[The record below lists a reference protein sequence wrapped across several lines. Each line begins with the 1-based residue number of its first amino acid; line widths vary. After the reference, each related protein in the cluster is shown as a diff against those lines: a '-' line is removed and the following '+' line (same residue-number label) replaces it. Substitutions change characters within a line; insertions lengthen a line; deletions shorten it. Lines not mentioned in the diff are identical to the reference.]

1 MRRTLIPTLLAAVVS
16 LVTQAQGQNDRFVGS
31 PSVSGPAERFSQP
44 TRAQSAQTWR
54 AQESTVPFA
63 PGRDDHSGRNGRVQS
78 ADGDFHCTGGGYFF
92 SPGQSWFR
100 PPFVW
105 YGGAAFVYVP
115 PTVFQGQPASF
126 QPLATGSPQFQEWI
140 DENRRAW
147 HDPLE
152 TFPIEQLPRRF
163 IKPSSTE
170 ARLQSMRLQHLGD
183 LSLKNLQ
190 YGTAAGKYEQAI
202 AAAPDRADPYFRLG
216 IAEAARSR
224 FDVAV
229 RQFKL
234 GLQLDTTWA
243 STGATLDELLGAGKL
258 LPKTEIKQRIVDWTW
273 EDIRDPDRLFLLGVI
288 QHLDGDAESA
298 RVLFET
304 AARLGGMKEHLAAFL
319 RTGQVAAN
327 PAAQPTAVEPPPPAL
342 KDAAGNGPGVNAP
355 ALPPPS
361 ERAPPPPPRPD
372 P

>member
-1 MRRTLIPTLLAAVVS
+1 MRRTLIPTLLGIVLSIGTHARGQDGRATGSAS
-16 LVTQAQGQNDRFVGS
+16 L
-31 PSVSGPAERFSQP
+31 SGPADRFSQP
-44 TRAQSAQTWR
+44 TPEQYTQTWR
-54 AQESTVPFA
+54 AQGSTAPFA
-63 PGRDDHSGRNGRVQS
+63 PGRDDRFGHHIREHGPG
-78 ADGDFHCTGGGYFF
+78 GGFGCGGYFF
-92 SPGQSWFR
+92 SPGSFWYA
-100 PPFVW
+100 PPV
-105 YGGAAFVYVP
+105 YGAFVYVP
-115 PTVFQGQPASF
+115 PTLFLGQPGAL
-126 QPLATGSPQFQEWI
+126 QPLATGSSQFQEWI

-147 HDPLE
+147 QDPLE
-152 TFPIEQLPRRF
+152 AFPIEQLPRRF

-170 ARLQSMRLQHLGD
+170 ARLQSIRLQHLGD

-224 FDVAV
+224 FDAAV

-234 GLQLDTTWA
+234 GLQLDPAWA
-243 STGATLDELLGAGKL
+243 STGATLDELLGDGKL

-288 QHLDGDAESA
+288 QHFDGDAESA
-298 RVLFET
+298 HVLFET
-304 AARLGGMKEHLAAFL
+304 AARLGGMKEHLSAFL

-342 KDAAGNGPGVNAP
+342 NGAGGNGPGVNAP